1 MIYKKFY
8 FNLVIRILL
17 IALLSLFLSWI
28 FLRNGINLTLL
39 VGAVFYIIIII
50 NLLYYV
56 NRANHSLAYFFDAVQ
71 NEDSTLVF
79 NEKTGLKSFNSLHRS
94 LNLLNKKLQ
103 DARIDIT
110 VQEKY
115 YMAIVESASTSIL
128 VSDNAG
134 NIHLSNSA
142 LNKLLGIDTLH
153 NINQINRICPSLKE
167 LIMEIK
173 DGESR
178 SLSTLIGGSPR
189 YLHATSS
196 SMLLRENKVKL
207 VALHDISYELDKQEI
222 ESWQKLIRIL
232 NHEIMNSVAPITSLS
247 ATLSN
252 FFRKK
257 ETPLQ
262 PSEIDEKTISNT
274 IKGLSII
281 EEHGKGLIS
290 FIESYR
296 SLTKLP
302 RPEPADIKV
311 SELFDSISIL
321 ASSLVKEYRKK
332 TGKVVDILYQAHP
345 ADLKIFVD
353 KELFSRVILNLLK
366 NAIEAF
372 SKDDEAAVFLE
383 AGLNKAGKAWI
394 RVTDNG
400 PGIPDDIIG
409 NIFVPFFTTKEKG
422 SGIGLSLSKQI
433 VNMHKGTLNV
443 FSNPGEGTTFVIRL

>member
-1 MIYKKFY
+1 MIYRKFY
-8 FNLVIRILL
+8 INLIIRVLT
-17 IALLSLFLSWI
+17 IALLSIFLSWI
-28 FLRNGINLTLL
+28 FLKKGITLTFL
-39 VGAVFYIIIII
+39 VGVVFYIISVI

-56 NRANHSLAYFFDAVQ
+56 NRANNSLAYFFDAVQ

-79 NEKTGLKSFNSLHRS
+79 NQKTGLKSFNSLHRS

-115 YMAIVESASTSIL
+115 YKTIVESASTSIL
-128 VSDNAG
+128 VCDNQGAV
-134 NIHLSNSA
+134 HLSNSA
-142 LNKLLGIDTLH
+142 MNKLLGIDNLH
-153 NINQINRICPSLKE
+153 NINQLDRICPSLKE
-167 LIMEIK
+167 LILIIK
-173 DGESR
+173 DGESK
-178 SLSTLIGGSPR
+178 SLSTMIGGSPR
-189 YLHATSS
+189 YLHADSS
-196 SMLLRENKVKL
+196 TMHLREKEVKL
-207 VALHDISYELDKQEI
+207 VAFHDISYELDRQEI

-257 ETPLQ
+257 GSPVN
-262 PSEIDEKTISNT
+262 SEDINEKTILNT

-290 FIESYR
+290 FVESYR

-302 RPEPADIKV
+302 RPEPADFKI
-311 SELFDSISIL
+311 SELFDNISIL
-321 ASSLVKEYRKK
+321 ASSIIEEYKKK

-345 ADLKIFVD
+345 ADLEIFVD
-353 KELFSRVILNLLK
+353 RELFSRVILNLLK

-372 SKDDEAAVFLE
+372 SEGDEAAIFLE
-383 AGLNKAGKAWI
+383 AGQNKTGNTWI

-443 FSNPGEGTTFVIRL
+443 FSNPGEGTTFIIRL